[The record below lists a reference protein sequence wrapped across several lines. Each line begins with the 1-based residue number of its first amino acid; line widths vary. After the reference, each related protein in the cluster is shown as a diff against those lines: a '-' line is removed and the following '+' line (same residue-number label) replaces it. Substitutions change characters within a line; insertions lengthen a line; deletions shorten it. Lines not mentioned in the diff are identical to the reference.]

1 MEIESTDNKSLEK
14 LALEQFLSGK
24 SLFGKEG
31 AFAPMLKSFIEKTL
45 QSEMQVFL
53 DHQTRSKG
61 NKRNGKRKKKIKS
74 SLGSFEIET
83 PKDRKSDFEP
93 QLIKKRQQILA
104 DSLSDKIIGLY
115 GLGMSYRDIT
125 FHIKEMYDMEISH
138 SVLSEITDRI
148 LPDIKA
154 WQSRPL
160 ESLYCIVWL
169 DAMHYKVKVEG
180 KIENRALYNVLGVN
194 QQGKKEVLGMYVSES
209 EGANFWLGVLTDL
222 NQRGL
227 EDILIACTDN
237 LKGFSEAISSIFPK
251 TNIQKCIVHQIR
263 NSLKY
268 IASKDQKEF
277 IKDLKKV
284 YRALN
289 RSIAED
295 NLLALEE
302 KWGAKYPFV
311 IESWNRNW
319 EELSHFFEYTE
330 PIRKVIYT
338 TNTVEGFHRQ
348 VRKVT
353 KTKGAFPNDRA
364 LLKLVYLATQNI
376 QKKWTAP
383 LHNWSLTIQQFY
395 IKFEGR
401 IRLDLTLSTTKKS
414 KG

>member
-1 MEIESTDNKSLEK
+1 MKIESTENKSLEK

-24 SLFGKEG
+24 SLFGKDG

-53 DHQTRSKG
+53 DEQRQSKG

-125 FHIKEMYDMEISH
+125 SHIKEMYDMEISH

-180 KIENRALYNVLGVN
+180 KIENRSLYNVLGVN
-194 QQGKKEVLGMYVSES
+194 QQGKKEVLGMYISES

-237 LKGFSEAISSIFPK
+237 LKGFSEAILSVFPK

-277 IKDLKKV
+277 MKDLKKV
-284 YRALN
+284 YKALN

-302 KWGAKYPFV
+302 KWGTKYPIV

-319 EELSHFFEYTE
+319 EELAHFFEYTE

-338 TNTVEGFHRQ
+338 TNTVEAFHRQ

-353 KTKGAFPNDRA
+353 KTKGAFPNDKA
-364 LLKLVYLATQNI
+364 LLKLVYLASQNI

-401 IRLDLTLSTTKKS
+401 IQLDLTLSKTKKS